1 MGPAVSECGRY
12 QSTRVAGACDRNAT
26 TVSDHTRVL
35 CWPRT
40 QPSFERPH
48 SRMRS
53 RTLAVA
59 FATTLIAALV
69 PLSGCQA
76 PKVIESVWPKAVSER
91 SVPKPAGPPRWPLTG
106 LAAPSLDAARLRVV
120 SVKIENSTPAR
131 PQSGLDQAD
140 VVYETVT
147 EGGITRFNALYQSRA
162 PKVVGPVR
170 SARVSDFYIVPQYHA
185 LFAHVGGESNV
196 MKVFADRKKY
206 SDMDQFFNPS
216 PYWRSHDRSAPHN
229 TYADV
234 TRIRGEAVR
243 KRKYA
248 AMLEIKGLAFS
259 LASSAATPTI
269 TQLTVPFAP
278 DNKVV
283 WRYDAKSGTYLRSIN
298 GKAHVDKTSRKQ
310 YRATNV
316 VVLWTQVRGRSR
328 RDAAGSST
336 VEIVLSGTGRASV
349 FRNGQRYDGT
359 WEAGLDAPP
368 TFRAANGPAIKLAPG
383 NTWFQ
388 VIANDQNIV
397 MR

>member
-1 MGPAVSECGRY
+1 
-12 QSTRVAGACDRNAT
+12 
-26 TVSDHTRVL
+26 
-35 CWPRT
+35 
-40 QPSFERPH
+40 
-48 SRMRS
+48 MRS

-59 FATTLIAALV
+59 VATALIAALLS
-69 PLSGCQA
+69 LSGCQA

-91 SVPKPAGPPRWPLTG
+91 AIPKPAGPPRWPLTG
-106 LAAPSLDAARLRVV
+106 LAAPSLEAARLRVV
-120 SVKIENSTPAR
+120 SVKIENSSPAR
-131 PQSGLDQAD
+131 PQSGLDLAD

-170 SARVSDFYIVPQYHA
+170 SARASDFYVVPQYHA

-216 PYWRSHDRSAPHN
+216 SYWRDHDRSAPHN
-229 TYADV
+229 MYVDV
-234 TRIRGEAVR
+234 PRLRGDAVR
-243 KRKYA
+243 SRKFA
-248 AMLEIKGLAFS
+248 ATLEIKGLAFS
-259 LASSAATPTI
+259 RASAAATPTI
-269 TQLTVPFAP
+269 TQVTVPFAP

-283 WRYDAKSGTYLRSIN
+283 WRYDRKSGTYLRAIN
-298 GKAHVDKTSRKQ
+298 GKAHVDKLSRKQ
-310 YRATNV
+310 YRAANV
-316 VVLWTQVRGRSR
+316 VVVWAQVRGRSH
-328 RDAAGSST
+328 RDVAGSAA
-336 VEIVLSGTGRASV
+336 VEIVLAGTGRVSV

-368 TFRAANGPAIKLAPG
+368 TFRAANGQSIRLAPG